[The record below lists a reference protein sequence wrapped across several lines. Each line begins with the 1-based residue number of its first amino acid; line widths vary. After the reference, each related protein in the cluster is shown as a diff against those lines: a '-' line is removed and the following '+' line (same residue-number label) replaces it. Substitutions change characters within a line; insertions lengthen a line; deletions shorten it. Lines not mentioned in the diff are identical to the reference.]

1 MGFEMKFT
9 RLLLSAW
16 VGFGIVC
23 GNASADLDLFASKE
37 LQINNAIPDEA
48 DLTRNFEDPL
58 PALLRDQQLVQLANC
73 SDYLAVRSRIIGS
86 DNEPDYQA
94 LIFQTVPCSAL
105 ALLKTATIAKQSALP
120 KNFHDYRT
128 TSAYPATLWPA
139 ISEDERKSKD
149 WATGT
154 LSSYTQQST
163 LNKIGEDAL
172 GLEKSGYGLRITLL
186 ARGDF
191 NHDGWEDA
199 AFRWE
204 GYALK
209 SSYADSRLVILTR
222 VNADSPLQEIPSD
235 SSWQNR

>member
-1 MGFEMKFT
+1 MKFT
-9 RLLLSAW
+9 RFLLSAW
-16 VGFGIVC
+16 VVFGTIY
-23 GNASADLDLFASKE
+23 GNASAEIALFAAKE
-37 LQINNAIPDEA
+37 LQIKNAVPDEA

-58 PALLRDQQLVQLANC
+58 PAMLAGQQLVQLGNC

-86 DNEPDYQA
+86 DNEPDYRA

-105 ALLKTATIAKQSALP
+105 ALLKSASMAKQSALP
-120 KNFHDYRT
+120 KSFHGYTNT
-128 TSAYPATLWPA
+128 TAYPATLWPA
-139 ISEDERKSKD
+139 ISEDERKSQD

-154 LSSYTQQST
+154 LSAYTKQPT
-163 LNKIGEDAL
+163 LNKIGEDSL
-172 GLEKSGYGLRITLL
+172 GLEKSGYGFRITLL

-209 SSYADSRLVILTR
+209 GSYADSRLVVLTR
-222 VNADSPLQEIPSD
+222 ENADTMLQELPPISH
-235 SSWQNR
+235 